1 MEAPEQPPQSQ
12 PPPDYNAVERGG
24 RLVVLVIAIM
34 LATLLQTLDGTIVN
48 VALPVIQ
55 GNLGAT
61 FDEGAWVVTGYII
74 SAVVV
79 IPITPWLQ
87 LRFGRRQYYATA
99 IFGFTIASVLC
110 GFSESIGTLIFWR
123 VVQGAFGGGLIAT
136 GQAALRDSFPPD
148 KLGLSQG
155 IFALG
160 AIVGPTVGPT
170 LGGLLT
176 DNFSWNY
183 VFLINIVPGTI
194 AGVTILAM
202 MRNPT
207 KPQRMPLDV
216 VGLSLLAI
224 GLGSLQFI
232 LDEGQRRDWFND
244 DLIVAFAC
252 IALAGIAAF
261 VWWELFAARYPV
273 VDLRALRY
281 RSVMAGSAL
290 ALVMGASLFG
300 TIVLLPQYV
309 QSILN
314 FTATLSGELILIRAV
329 VTGILTMAIVRLVG
343 SGRIDSRIL
352 LGVGFAL
359 VAGSNVWLAYV
370 STSNTMFWSL
380 GIPLMVAGAGLA
392 LLFIPLSI
400 AVLSSVPGDV
410 AQKATAF
417 VNLSLQLG
425 GSISTAILVTLLAH
439 REAFHQ
445 TILAANVT
453 LHNPLVREVVAQ
465 HRLGSLYQVIVQ
477 QANTMAFE
485 DASYL
490 VGVATFFCI
499 PLVFLMG
506 RRRSPQTSN
515 AAPTTRS

>member
-1 MEAPEQPPQSQ
+1 VEAPEHAAQPQVA
-12 PPPDYNAVERGG
+12 PDYNAVERGG
-24 RLVVLVIAIM
+24 RLIILVIAIM

-87 LRFGRRQYYATA
+87 LQFGRRQYYATA
-99 IFGFTIASVLC
+99 IFGFTIASVMC

-123 VVQGAFGGGLIAT
+123 IIQGAFGGGLIAT

-183 VFLINIVPGTI
+183 VFLINIVPGTV
-194 AGVTILAM
+194 AGIIILAM
-202 MRNPT
+202 MKNPT
-207 KPQRMPLDV
+207 TPRRVPLDIL
-216 VGLSLLAI
+216 GLALLAV

-244 DLIVAFAC
+244 GLIVALAC
-252 IALAGIAAF
+252 TAVAGIVAF
-261 VWWELFAARYPV
+261 VCWELFGARYPV

-314 FTATLSGELILIRAV
+314 FSATLSGELILVRAA
-329 VTGILTMAIVRLVG
+329 VTGILTMAVVRLVG
-343 SGRIDSRIL
+343 TGKIDSRIL
-352 LGVGFAL
+352 LGAGFAL
-359 VAGSNVWLAYV
+359 TAASNIWLADV
-370 STSNTMFWSL
+370 STSTTMFWSL
-380 GIPLMVAGAGLA
+380 GVPLMVGGAGLA

-400 AVLSSVPGDV
+400 AVLRSVPGDV
-410 AQKATAF
+410 APKATAF

-425 GSISTAILVTLLAH
+425 GSISTAALVTLLAH
-439 REAFHQ
+439 RQAFHQ
-445 TILAANVT
+445 SMLAANAT
-453 LHNPLVREVVAQ
+453 LHNSAVRDVVAHHQ
-465 HRLGSLYQVIVQ
+465 LGRLYQVIVQ
-477 QANTMAFE
+477 QANTMAFA
-485 DASYL
+485 DASFL
-490 VGVATFFCI
+490 VGVTTFFCI
-499 PLVFLMG
+499 PLVFLME
-506 RRRSPQTSN
+506 RSKPLE
-515 AAPTTRS
+515 TRHRS

>member
-1 MEAPEQPPQSQ
+1 MEAAEQTAPVQGSPVEAAPEYQ
-12 PPPDYNAVERGG
+12 AVESGS
-24 RLVVLVIAIM
+24 RLVILVIAIM

-74 SAVVV
+74 SAVV
-79 IPITPWLQ
+79 ILPITPWLQ

-110 GFSESIGTLIFWR
+110 GLSSSIGTLIFWR
-123 VVQGAFGGGLIAT
+123 IVQGAFGGGLIAT

-194 AGVTILAM
+194 AGIVILAM
-202 MRNPT
+202 MKNPT
-207 KPQRMPLDV
+207 KPRRVPLDT
-216 VGLSLLAI
+216 VGLALLVI

-244 DLIVAFAC
+244 DLIVALAC
-252 IALAGIAAF
+252 TALAGIVAF
-261 VWWELFAARYPV
+261 VCWELFGAKYPV

-314 FTATLSGELILIRAV
+314 FTATLSGELILVRAA

-343 SGRIDSRIL
+343 TGRIDSRIL
-352 LGVGFAL
+352 LAAGFAL
-359 VAGSNVWLAYV
+359 IAASNIWLGDV
-370 STSNTMFWSL
+370 STSNTPFWSL
-380 GIPLMVAGAGLA
+380 GLPLMLGGAGLA

-400 AVLSSVPGDV
+400 AVLRSVPGEV
-410 AQKATAF
+410 APKATAF

-425 GSISTAILVTLLAH
+425 GSISTAGLVTLLAH

-453 LHNPLVREVVAQ
+453 LHNSMVRDMVV
-465 HRLGSLYQVIVQ
+465 HHELNKLYQAIIQ
-477 QANTMAFE
+477 QANTMAFA
-485 DASYL
+485 DASFL
-490 VGVATFFCI
+490 VGIATFFCI
-499 PLVFLMG
+499 PLVFLME
-506 RRRSPQTSN
+506 RSKAGP
-515 AAPTTRS
+515 AARH